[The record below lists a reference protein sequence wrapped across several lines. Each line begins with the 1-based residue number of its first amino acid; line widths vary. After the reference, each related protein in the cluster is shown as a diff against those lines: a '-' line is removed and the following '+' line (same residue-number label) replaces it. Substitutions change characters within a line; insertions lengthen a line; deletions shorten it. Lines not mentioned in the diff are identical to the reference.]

1 MVAERTSYLESGNLC
16 STHIT
21 LATLESLLILSDLN
35 FFKGTVQ
42 VGIKEIQGKLVAKL
56 QSSTQ
61 KQGISCDVCIVA
73 FLWKQIQV
81 LCPLDL
87 KACLHF

>member
-21 LATLESLLILSDLN
+21 LATLGSLLILSDLN
-35 FFKGTVQ
+35 FFKWTVQ

-61 KQGISCDVCIVA
+61 K
-73 FLWKQIQV
+73 
-81 LCPLDL
+81 
-87 KACLHF
+87 